1 MRVLSLALLVLC
13 STALMAQE
21 RAQPATRTVAPQP
34 LHRHPTLLGMLRR
47 NNSIRRGVG
56 LWPHRMNPA
65 LTKAAQDHAN
75 YMARSGDFQHY
86 SNAGPQGRASR
97 YGFRGGVRE
106 NIAWNYQ
113 GIDGAF
119 GAWTTSSGHYAS
131 LVSSTTDAGFGYAV
145 GANGSTYWVGVYG
158 NPAEGDEV
166 GEAEGFAEAEA
177 AKEKK
182 LADDLAAVKEG
193 EDFENAEAAQS
204 DREGQS
210 TEAAEAKPAVEADTP
225 TNPAPTGNQ

>member
-1 MRVLSLALLVLC
+1 MRVISLALLALC
-13 STALMAQE
+13 STSLFAVE
-21 RAQPATRTVAPQP
+21 GAQPAATQQVVQQP

-47 NNSIRRGVG
+47 NNDIRRRVG

-86 SNAGPQGRASR
+86 SNGGPQGRASR

-145 GANGSTYWVGVYG
+145 GANGSTYWVGVYA
-158 NPAEGDEV
+158 NPAQGDEV
-166 GEAEGFAEAEA
+166 GEAEGTAEAEA
-177 AKEKK
+177 AKAKK
-182 LADDLAAVKEG
+182 EADDLKAVKEG
-193 EDFENAEAAQS
+193 EDFENAEAAK
-204 DREGQS
+204 D
-210 TEAAEAKPAVEADTP
+210 EAQPEAKTDDNSAA
-225 TNPAPTGNQ
+225 